1 MRISDWSSD
10 VCSSDLIEDRRRGSG
25 RGIAD
30 GDEDDE
36 RAVFPRQGG
45 GEAGHKALSPS
56 GEREEPRSGE
66 GREAMSITACKGRT
80 TPSRL
85 VMTSEFVKRTTRA
98 EEHTSELQTLMRS
111 SYAAICLQKQLK
123 YKTTK
128 HTSY

>member
-10 VCSSDLIEDRRRGSG
+10 VCSSDLAEFDHVGAAFDQRIEDRRRGSG

-36 RAVFPRQGG
+36 RAVFPRKGG

-85 VMTSEFVKRTTRA
+85 VMTSEFVKRTT
-98 EEHTSELQTLMRS
+98 
-111 SYAAICLQKQLK
+111 
-123 YKTTK
+123 
-128 HTSY
+128 